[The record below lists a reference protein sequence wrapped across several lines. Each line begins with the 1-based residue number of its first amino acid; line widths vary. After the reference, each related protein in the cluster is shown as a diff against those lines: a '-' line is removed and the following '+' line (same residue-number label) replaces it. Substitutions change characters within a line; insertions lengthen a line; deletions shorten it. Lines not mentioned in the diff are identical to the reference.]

1 MCTTLASTPSLHLSP
16 GPRRPRIHRLTPSLL
31 LAGLWG
37 LVLTAA
43 LLSSLPGGVVGD
55 ARRDAREPS
64 ATPATKEP
72 RVLANTGAD
81 TPCPLPPAPR
91 TGDASTGPEH
101 EKVRVPAH
109 SQPLPHVLL
118 WGVLGVR
125 EHVRARARAVS
136 LVRSLTPRQWM
147 RELQRPPTALHAR
160 ILGLC
165 SSSCAHTPVP

>member
-1 MCTTLASTPSLHLSP
+1 MFCPPLTHSHLKKRHDMCTTLASTPSLHLSP

-55 ARRDAREPS
+55 AREPS
-64 ATPATKEP
+64 ATPDTKEP
-72 RVLANTGAD
+72 RLGVLANTGAD

-101 EKVRVPAH
+101 DKVRVPAH
-109 SQPLPHVLL
+109 SLSQPHVLL
-118 WGVLGVR
+118 WGALAVR
-125 EHVRARARAVS
+125 EPVRARARAVS
-136 LVRSLTPRQWM
+136 
-147 RELQRPPTALHAR
+147 
-160 ILGLC
+160 
-165 SSSCAHTPVP
+165 